1 MYFSQIFPMIFLLI
15 SLKSC
20 TFAKRNNC
28 KSHYENIESSYQQ
41 QVVVGLFVWHSTLY
55 PPPHS
60 LYRYL
65 IFLFLPALF
74 TLISCEKSDGL
85 SDNPTPATTKA
96 VLQNRTGDR
105 SLSRTVGNIV
115 KRIASSYVYYEF
127 TSWHEYL
134 GRADFFPL
142 RNVNVVLGRISIDE
156 LTALVVCKRRILHV
170 ETPNNC

>member
-1 MYFSQIFPMIFLLI
+1 MRILSHHISNKLL
-15 SLKSC
+15 SGYLSD
-20 TFAKRNNC
+20 TQRF
-28 KSHYENIESSYQQ
+28 
-41 QVVVGLFVWHSTLY
+41 T
-55 PPPHS
+55 PPHS

-142 RNVNVVLGRISIDE
+142 CNVKVVLGRISIDE